1 MKFKLL
7 FFLVFYFYLT
17 SIFSQTLNEDFLVA
31 VYENNEVKI
40 FDLMRKGADVN
51 TISIKGI
58 SPIMYSV
65 QNGNYL
71 ITKKLLDA
79 GANPNYQ
86 SKHSPPALI
95 NAIINNDTALVYLLL
110 EYGADPNIIENTEKK
125 YPILYAIDRNN
136 YVLVDLLFWYGAN
149 ANQSSNNNIPLF
161 YAIDYN
167 ADTSIINLI
176 IKNNANIDTQNING
190 FTPLIEAVL
199 YNNINVVK
207 ILLEKNANTEIRD
220 FTSEKYNAL
229 DYAYKYHL
237 TEITDLLLPYF
248 KDDAK
253 KYHSIA
259 LSQDYLIG
267 AKKIRQITGEKYLS
281 PIISNITI
289 APSMLFSFNDLYMGG
304 KIGFKE
310 ARYNIE
316 TNFGVLPRLFKKRIL
331 IEVSPNNYLQL
342 WEKRTMLF
350 FEVNKNF
357 NLVYSDEKISGIYIK
372 AGANFS
378 FGSYDGIHIDYQKP
392 VVPSFGLG
400 MWSKKDFIKFSL
412 GYEYLP
418 IQTNFPHFVKLD
430 LIFYL
435 PFKFEK

>member
-1 MKFKLL
+1 ML
-7 FFLVFYFYLT
+7 FFA
-17 SIFSQTLNEDFLVA
+17 SSPIFSQTINEEFLVA
-31 VYENNEVKI
+31 VYENDELKI
-40 FDLMRKGADVN
+40 FELMRKNVNVN
-51 TISIKGI
+51 TISIKGT

-71 ITKKLLDA
+71 ITKKLLDT
-79 GANPNYQ
+79 GADPNYQ
-86 SKHSPPALI
+86 SKNSPPALI
-95 NAIINNDTALVYLLL
+95 NAIINNDTALVFLLL
-110 EYGADPNIIENTEKK
+110 EYGADPTIIENTERK
-125 YPILYAIDRNN
+125 YPLLYAIERNN
-136 YVLVDLLFWYGAN
+136 FVLVDLLFWYGAN
-149 ANQSSNNNIPLF
+149 ANQNSNNIIPLF
-161 YAIDYN
+161 YAIEYN
-167 ADTSIINLI
+167 ADTSIVNLI
-176 IKNNANIDTQNING
+176 IENNANINAQNING

-199 YNNINVVK
+199 YNNINVTK
-207 ILLEKNANTEIRD
+207 ILLQKNANTEIRD
-220 FTSEKYNAL
+220 YTSEKYNAL

-237 TEITDLLLPYF
+237 TEITELLLPYY

-267 AKKIRQITGEKYLS
+267 AKKIRQITGKKYLN
-281 PIISNITI
+281 PVISNITI
-289 APSMLFSFNDLYMGG
+289 APSMLFTYNDLYMGG

-316 TNFGVLPRLFKKRIL
+316 TNIGVLPRLFKKRIL
-331 IEVSPNNYLQL
+331 LEESPNNYLQL

-357 NLVYSDEKISGIYIK
+357 NLVYSDDNISGIYIK
-372 AGANFS
+372 AGGNFS
-378 FGSYDGIHIDYQKP
+378 FGSYDGILIDYQKP
-392 VVPSFGLG
+392 FVPSFGLG

-418 IQTNFPHFVKLD
+418 IQTNFAHFVKLD